1 MNVETYNDLLIR
13 LREKGVVS
21 DSNTVKL
28 EPPPAP
34 KEPEDPAV
42 ARRRRREYCVQKT
55 AAWEALLA
63 CRRFFPWRELG
74 AEQVRFYDE
83 DEHYP
88 PPGSLL

>member
-13 LREKGVVS
+13 LREKGIVS

-42 ARRRRREYCVQKT
+42 ARQRQHECRARKT

-74 AEQVRFYDE
+74 ARPKSF
-83 DEHYP
+83 
-88 PPGSLL
+88 L